1 MFKLCV
7 LNAGDFELLVFLN
20 LKKKKKLLCVK

>member
-7 LNAGDFELLVFLN
+7 LKAGDFELLVFLN
-20 LKKKKKLLCVK
+20 LKKKKKAVVC